1 MESAFHSF
9 LRPISSISLPERFTN
24 PFHYTPH
31 PLCVIATEETQAY
44 LKNRTE
50 WAKELRN
57 GKMFGVLVVRHPLAG
72 IGYLA
77 AFSGNL
83 AGKSVHPFFVPPI
96 YDLSRPGCFFRVEE
110 EKISEIN
117 HKIQRLMESEEY
129 REALRLFREESTAAR
144 EILSKE
150 KARLKEA
157 KKARDL
163 RRQNHPYAQEM
174 AALIK
179 ESQFQ
184 KAELRRLTQ
193 MMNERLS
200 ALQTGINQIQIKID
214 ELKATRKRRSQLLQQ
229 QLFDQYLLEN
239 TLGERKSVRIIFEEA
254 GRGIPP
260 AGTGE
265 CAAPKLLLYAYQQG
279 LKPIA
284 MAEFWWGE
292 SPKNELRRH
301 GNFYPSCKEKCE
313 PLLRFMLQGLDVEEN
328 PLEQEQ
334 FPDLELEILWEDENL
349 AVVHKPAGLLSVP
362 GKEKLNSVYE
372 WAHKHYPEAD
382 GPLLVHRLDMATSG
396 LLLIAK
402 NKRIHQQLQ
411 AQFERREVKKRY
423 VALLERPTLPA
434 KGTIQLPLCLDP
446 NDRPRQIVHPTLGK
460 EAITRYEVVGQQD
473 GHTRVHF
480 YPETGRTHQ
489 LRVHAAHPEGLNN
502 PIVGDTLYGR
512 PDKRLYLHA
521 ERLEFTHPVTGKRII
536 VEAKADF

>member
-1 MESAFHSF
+1 MRWHPFNTRIKPGE
-9 LRPISSISLPERFTN
+9 LPQRFNN

-31 PLCVIATEETQAY
+31 PLCLAAADEVLAY
-44 LKNRTE
+44 IQTLVLE
-50 WAKELRN
+50 GKES
-57 GKMFGVLVVRHPLAG
+57 GKMFGVLITQNKAGEIGFLAS
-72 IGYLA
+72 
-77 AFSGNL
+77 FSGNL
-83 AGKSVHPFFVPPI
+83 AGHNDEPYFVPPVC
-96 YDLSRPGCFFRVEE
+96 DLSKPSNGYKAEE
-110 EKISEIN
+110 TAISAIN
-117 HKIQRLMESEEY
+117 QQIKALDHDPELLSLQAQLNNVRQEWEQRINL
-129 REALRLFREESTAAR
+129 A
-144 EILSKE
+144 K
-150 KARLKEA
+150 KEA
-157 KKARDL
+157 KQAKTKRDQLRQQPLTHEEEARL
-163 RRQNHPYAQEM
+163 TR
-174 AALIK
+174 

-184 KAELRRLTQ
+184 KAEIRRLTQ
-193 MMNERLS
+193 TMNERLS
-200 ALQTGINQIQIKID
+200 VLQARIAMIQIKINV
-214 ELKATRKRRSQLLQQ
+214 LKAARKRRSQWLQQ

-239 TLGERKSVRIIFEEA
+239 ALGERKSVRIIFEEA

>member
-1 MESAFHSF
+1 MRWHPFNTRIE
-9 LRPISSISLPERFTN
+9 PGELPQRLNN
-24 PFHYTPH
+24 PFHYAPH
-31 PLCVIATEETQAY
+31 PLCLAAADEVLAY
-44 LKNRTE
+44 IRTLDLE
-50 WAKELRN
+50 GKES
-57 GKMFGVLVVRHPLAG
+57 GKMFGVLIAQDKAG
-72 IGYLA
+72 EIGFLA

-83 AGKSVHPFFVPPI
+83 AGRNDEPYFVPPVC
-96 YDLSRPGCFFRVEE
+96 DLSKPSNSYKAEEAAISAINQQIEALNHDPESRSLQAQLKSARQEWEQRIRLAKEEAKRAKTERDQRRQRTLTPEE
-110 EKISEIN
+110 E
-117 HKIQRLMESEEY
+117 
-129 REALRLFREESTAAR
+129 
-144 EILSKE
+144 
-150 KARLKEA
+150 ARLI
-157 KKARDL
+157 R
-163 RRQNHPYAQEM
+163 
-174 AALIK
+174 

-184 KAELRRLTQ
+184 KAEIRRLTQ
-193 MMNERLS
+193 TMKERLS
-200 ALQTGINQIQIKID
+200 ALQTRIDQFQIKID
-214 ELKATRKRRSQLLQQ
+214 ELKATRKRRSRRLQQ

-239 TLGERKSVRIIFEEA
+239 ALSERKSVRTIFEEA

-265 CAAPKLLLYAYQQG
+265 CAAPKLLLYAYQKG

-301 GNFYPSCKEKCE
+301 GNFYPACKEKCE
-313 PLLRFMLQGLDVEEN
+313 PLLRFMLRGLDVEAN

-334 FPDLELEILWEDENL
+334 FPDLELEVLWEDDDL

-362 GKEKLNSVYE
+362 GKEKLNSVYD
-372 WAHKHYPEAD
+372 WAHKRYPEAD

-423 VALLERPTLPA
+423 VALLERPATPA
-434 KGTIQLPLCLDP
+434 EGTIQLPLCLDP

-460 EAITRYEVVGQQD
+460 EAVTRYEVFGQQE
-473 GHTRVHF
+473 GHARVHF
-480 YPETGRTHQ
+480 YPQTGRTHQ

-521 ERLEFTHPVTGKRII
+521 ERLEFTHPVTGERIV

>member
-1 MESAFHSF
+1 MRWHPFNTRIKPGELP
-9 LRPISSISLPERFTN
+9 LRFNN

-31 PLCVIATEETQAY
+31 PLCLAAADEVLAY
-44 LKNRTE
+44 IQTLDLE
-50 WAKELRN
+50 GKES
-57 GKMFGVLVVRHPLAG
+57 GKMFGVLITQDKSG
-72 IGYLA
+72 EIGFLA

-83 AGKSVHPFFVPPI
+83 DGRNDEPYFVPPVC
-96 YDLSRPGCFFRVEE
+96 DLSKPSNGYKTEEAAISVINHQIEALNHDPEYLSLQAQLKSTRQEWAQRINHAKEEAKQAKRERDQRRLQTLTPEE
-110 EKISEIN
+110 E
-117 HKIQRLMESEEY
+117 
-129 REALRLFREESTAAR
+129 
-144 EILSKE
+144 
-150 KARLKEA
+150 
-157 KKARDL
+157 
-163 RRQNHPYAQEM
+163 AQ
-174 AALIK
+174 LIR

-200 ALQTGINQIQIKID
+200 VLQTGINQIQIKID

-239 TLGERKSVRIIFEEA
+239 ALGERKSVRIIFEEA

-334 FPDLELEILWEDENL
+334 FPDLELEVLWEDENL

-460 EAITRYEVVGQQD
+460 EAVTRYEVVGQQD

>member
-1 MESAFHSF
+1 MRWHPFNTRIKPGE
-9 LRPISSISLPERFTN
+9 LPQRFNN

-31 PLCVIATEETQAY
+31 PLCLAAADEVLAY
-44 LKNRTE
+44 IQTLDLE
-50 WAKELRN
+50 GKES
-57 GKMFGVLVVRHPLAG
+57 GKMFGVLITQDKSG
-72 IGYLA
+72 EIGFLA

-83 AGKSVHPFFVPPI
+83 DGRNDEPYFVPPVC
-96 YDLSRPGCFFRVEE
+96 DLSKPSNGYKTEEAAISAINHQIEALNYDPEYLSLQAQLKSARQEWAQRINHAKEEAKQAKRERDQRRLQTLTPEE
-110 EKISEIN
+110 E
-117 HKIQRLMESEEY
+117 
-129 REALRLFREESTAAR
+129 
-144 EILSKE
+144 
-150 KARLKEA
+150 
-157 KKARDL
+157 
-163 RRQNHPYAQEM
+163 AQ
-174 AALIK
+174 LIR

-184 KAELRRLTQ
+184 KAEFRRLTQ

-239 TLGERKSVRIIFEEA
+239 ALGERKSVRIIFEEA

-279 LKPIA
+279 FKPIA

-292 SPKNELRRH
+292 SPKNELRRN

-460 EAITRYEVVGQQD
+460 EAVTRYEVVGQQD

>member
-1 MESAFHSF
+1 
-9 LRPISSISLPERFTN
+9 
-24 PFHYTPH
+24 
-31 PLCVIATEETQAY
+31 
-44 LKNRTE
+44 
-50 WAKELRN
+50 
-57 GKMFGVLVVRHPLAG
+57 
-72 IGYLA
+72 
-77 AFSGNL
+77 
-83 AGKSVHPFFVPPI
+83 
-96 YDLSRPGCFFRVEE
+96 
-110 EKISEIN
+110 
-117 HKIQRLMESEEY
+117 
-129 REALRLFREESTAAR
+129 
-144 EILSKE
+144 
-150 KARLKEA
+150 
-157 KKARDL
+157 
-163 RRQNHPYAQEM
+163 
-174 AALIK
+174 
-179 ESQFQ
+179 
-184 KAELRRLTQ
+184 
-193 MMNERLS
+193 
-200 ALQTGINQIQIKID
+200 
-214 ELKATRKRRSQLLQQ
+214 
-229 QLFDQYLLEN
+229 
-239 TLGERKSVRIIFEEA
+239 
-254 GRGIPP
+254 
-260 AGTGE
+260 
-265 CAAPKLLLYAYQQG
+265 
-279 LKPIA
+279 

-334 FPDLELEILWEDENL
+334 FPDLELEVLWEDDDL

-434 KGTIQLPLCLDP
+434 KGTIQLPLCLNP

-460 EAITRYEVVGQQD
+460 EAVTRYEVVGQQD

>member
-1 MESAFHSF
+1 MRWHPFNTRIKPGE
-9 LRPISSISLPERFTN
+9 LPQRFNN

-31 PLCVIATEETQAY
+31 PLCLAAADEVLAY
-44 LKNRTE
+44 IQTLDLE
-50 WAKELRN
+50 GKES
-57 GKMFGVLVVRHPLAG
+57 GKMFGVLITQDKAG
-72 IGYLA
+72 EIGFLA

-83 AGKSVHPFFVPPI
+83 DGRNDEPYFVPPVC
-96 YDLSRPGCFFRVEE
+96 DLSKPSNGYKTEEAAISVINHQIEALNHDPEYLSLQAQLKSARQEWEQRINHAKEEAKQAKRERDQRRLQTLTPEE
-110 EKISEIN
+110 E
-117 HKIQRLMESEEY
+117 
-129 REALRLFREESTAAR
+129 
-144 EILSKE
+144 
-150 KARLKEA
+150 ARLI
-157 KKARDL
+157 R
-163 RRQNHPYAQEM
+163 
-174 AALIK
+174 

-239 TLGERKSVRIIFEEA
+239 ALGERKSVRIIFEEA

-265 CAAPKLLLYAYQQG
+265 CAAPKLLLNAYQQG

-284 MAEFWWGE
+284 IAEFWWGE
-292 SPKNELRRH
+292 SPKNELRHH

-334 FPDLELEILWEDENL
+334 FPDLELEILWEDDEL

-372 WAHKHYPEAD
+372 WAHKHYPEAG

-460 EAITRYEVVGQQD
+460 EAVTRYEVVGQQD

-502 PIVGDTLYGR
+502 PIAGDTLYGR

>member
-1 MESAFHSF
+1 
-9 LRPISSISLPERFTN
+9 
-24 PFHYTPH
+24 
-31 PLCVIATEETQAY
+31 
-44 LKNRTE
+44 
-50 WAKELRN
+50 
-57 GKMFGVLVVRHPLAG
+57 MFGVLITQNKAG
-72 IGYLA
+72 EIGFLA

-83 AGKSVHPFFVPPI
+83 AGHSDEPYFVPPVC
-96 YDLSRPGCFFRVEE
+96 DLSKPSNGYKAEE
-110 EKISEIN
+110 TAISAIN
-117 HKIQRLMESEEY
+117 QQIKALTHDPELLSLQAQLDKVRQEWEQRIDL
-129 REALRLFREESTAAR
+129 A
-144 EILSKE
+144 KE
-150 KARLKEA
+150 EA
-157 KKARDL
+157 KRAKTERDQL
-163 RRQNHPYAQEM
+163 RRQRPLNLEEEAR
-174 AALIK
+174 LIR

-184 KAELRRLTQ
+184 KAEIRRLAQT
-193 MMNERLS
+193 MNERLS
-200 ALQTGINQIQIKID
+200 VLQARIAMIQIKINV
-214 ELKATRKRRSQLLQQ
+214 LKAARKRRSQWLQQ

-239 TLGERKSVRIIFEEA
+239 ALGERKSVRIIFEEA

-265 CAAPKLLLYAYQQG
+265 CAAPKLLSYAYQQG

-334 FPDLELEILWEDENL
+334 FPDLELEVLWEDDDL

-434 KGTIQLPLCLDP
+434 KGTIQLPLCLNP

-460 EAITRYEVVGQQD
+460 EAVTRYEVVGQQD

>member
-1 MESAFHSF
+1 MRWHPFNTRIKPGE
-9 LRPISSISLPERFTN
+9 LPQRFNN

-31 PLCVIATEETQAY
+31 PLCLAAADEVLAY
-44 LKNRTE
+44 IQTLDLE
-50 WAKELRN
+50 GKES
-57 GKMFGVLVVRHPLAG
+57 GKMFGVLITQDKSG
-72 IGYLA
+72 EIGFLA

-83 AGKSVHPFFVPPI
+83 DGRNDEPYFVPPVC
-96 YDLSRPGCFFRVEE
+96 DLSKPSNGYKTEE
-110 EKISEIN
+110 AAISAIN
-117 HKIQRLMESEEY
+117 HQI
-129 REALRLFREESTAAR
+129 EALNHDPEL
-144 EILSKE
+144 LSLQAQLDKVRQEWEQRIDLAKE
-150 KARLKEA
+150 EA
-157 KKARDL
+157 KRAKTERDQL
-163 RRQNHPYAQEM
+163 RRQRPLNLEEEAR
-174 AALIK
+174 LIR

-184 KAELRRLTQ
+184 KAEIRRLAQT
-193 MMNERLS
+193 MNERLS
-200 ALQTGINQIQIKID
+200 VLQARIAMIQIKINV
-214 ELKATRKRRSQLLQQ
+214 LKAARKRRSQWLQQ

-239 TLGERKSVRIIFEEA
+239 ALGERKSVRIIFEEA

-279 LKPIA
+279 MKPIA
-284 MAEFWWGE
+284 MVEFWWGE

-334 FPDLELEILWEDENL
+334 FPDLELEILWEDDHL
-349 AVVHKPAGLLSVP
+349 AVVRKPAGLLSVP

-434 KGTIQLPLCLDP
+434 KGTIQLPLCLNP

-460 EAITRYEVVGQQD
+460 EAVTRYEVVGQQD

>member
-1 MESAFHSF
+1 MRWHPFNTRIKPGE
-9 LRPISSISLPERFTN
+9 LPQRFNN

-31 PLCVIATEETQAY
+31 PLCLAAADEVLAY
-44 LKNRTE
+44 IQTLVLKG
-50 WAKELRN
+50 KES
-57 GKMFGVLVVRHPLAG
+57 GKMFGVLITQDKAG
-72 IGYLA
+72 KIGFLA

-83 AGKSVHPFFVPPI
+83 DGRNDEPYFVPPVC
-96 YDLSRPGCFFRVEE
+96 DLSKPSNGYKAEE
-110 EKISEIN
+110 TAISAIN
-117 HKIQRLMESEEY
+117 QQI
-129 REALRLFREESTAAR
+129 EALTHDPEL
-144 EILSKE
+144 LSLQAQLDKVRQEWEQRIDLAKE
-150 KARLKEA
+150 EA
-157 KKARDL
+157 KRAKTERDQL
-163 RRQNHPYAQEM
+163 RRQRPLNLEEEAR
-174 AALIK
+174 LIR

-184 KAELRRLTQ
+184 KAEIRRLAQ

-200 ALQTGINQIQIKID
+200 ALQTRINQIQIKID

-229 QLFDQYLLEN
+229 QLFDQYLLKN
-239 TLGERKSVRIIFEEA
+239 ALGERKSVRFIFEEA

-265 CAAPKLLLYAYQQG
+265 CAAPKLLSYAYQQG

-292 SPKNELRRH
+292 SPKNELRWQ
-301 GNFYPSCKEKCE
+301 GNFYPSCREKCE

-334 FPDLELEILWEDENL
+334 FPDLELEILWEDDEL

-423 VALLERPTLPA
+423 VALLERPTVPA
-434 KGTIQLPLCLDP
+434 KGIIQLPLCLNP

-460 EAITRYEVVGQQD
+460 EAVTRYEVVGQQD

>member
-1 MESAFHSF
+1 MRWHPFNTRVSPGE
-9 LRPISSISLPERFTN
+9 LPQRFNN

-31 PLCVIATEETQAY
+31 PLCLAAADEVLAY
-44 LKNRTE
+44 IRTLDLE
-50 WAKELRN
+50 GKES
-57 GKMFGVLVVRHPLAG
+57 GKMFGVLITQNKADE
-72 IGYLA
+72 IGFLA

-83 AGKSVHPFFVPPI
+83 AGRNDEPYFVPPVC
-96 YDLSRPGCFFRVEE
+96 DLSKPSNGYKTEEAVISAINHQIEALNHDPGFLSLQAQLKSARQEWEQRINHAKEEAKQAKRERDQRRQRTLSPEE
-110 EKISEIN
+110 E
-117 HKIQRLMESEEY
+117 
-129 REALRLFREESTAAR
+129 
-144 EILSKE
+144 
-150 KARLKEA
+150 ARLI
-157 KKARDL
+157 R
-163 RRQNHPYAQEM
+163 
-174 AALIK
+174 

-184 KAELRRLTQ
+184 KAELRRLNQ
-193 MMNERLS
+193 IMNERLS
-200 ALQTGINQIQIKID
+200 ALQARIDRFQIKID
-214 ELKATRKRRSQLLQQ
+214 ELKANRKRRSQLLQQ

-239 TLGERKSVRIIFEEA
+239 ALGERKSVRIIFEEA

-265 CAAPKLLLYAYQQG
+265 CAAPKLLSYAYQQG

-301 GNFYPSCKEKCE
+301 GYFYPACKEKCE
-313 PLLRFMLQGLDVEEN
+313 PLLRFMLRGIDVEEN
-328 PLEQEQ
+328 PLGQEQ
-334 FPDLELEILWEDENL
+334 FHDLELEVLWEDDDL

-362 GKEKLNSVYE
+362 GKEKLNSVYG
-372 WAHKHYPEAD
+372 WARKRYPEAD

-402 NKRIHQQLQ
+402 NKRTHQQLQ

-423 VALLERPTLPA
+423 VALLEKPAAPT

-460 EAITRYEVVGQQD
+460 EAVTRFEVIESRD
-473 GHTRVHF
+473 GHARVHF

-521 ERLEFTHPVTGKRII
+521 ERLEFTHPITGKRII
-536 VEAKADF
+536 VEIKADF